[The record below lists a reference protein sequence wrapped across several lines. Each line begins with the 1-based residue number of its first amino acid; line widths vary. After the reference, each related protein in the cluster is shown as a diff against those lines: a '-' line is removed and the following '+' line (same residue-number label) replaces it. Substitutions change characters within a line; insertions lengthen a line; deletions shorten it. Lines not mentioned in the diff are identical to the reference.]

1 MIAAAEQLKCV
12 VRAVIGDLV
21 MKVFFWRSALLPLLP
36 YYVKQGVSGQG
47 QDSHRSVWK
56 KCFILGSLGESLLL
70 RKKVCFWPWMRLPR
84 ECQLGK
90 QLLESFGESL
100 LWKKCFAPIMW
111 KLFPAP
117 ILCKTRYVQAPTE
130 VSAWKAEEV
139 FLSVGKFLR
148 INSNFFL
155 CSSQSTL
162 TLLLAKINISTT
174 ITILTI
180 TITTILTITIT
191 IILYAMS
198 DLLQCSSGVGA
209 LSGGG

>member
-1 MIAAAEQLKCV
+1 MFFHILLTLLKAQCILAYMPLQLWHQLHLQLLNKWYVWWEQWLGILWWKSSFEEV
-12 VRAVIGDLV
+12 L
-21 MKVFFWRSALLPLLP
+21 MLLP

-70 RKKVCFWPWMRLPR
+70 RKKVCFLPWMRRPR

-100 LWKKCFAPIMW
+100 IWKKCFAPIMW

-139 FLSVGKFLR
+139 FLSVGKFL
-148 INSNFFL
+148 
-155 CSSQSTL
+155 CVHHSQR
-162 TLLLAKINISTT
+162 
-174 ITILTI
+174 
-180 TITTILTITIT
+180 
-191 IILYAMS
+191 
-198 DLLQCSSGVGA
+198 
-209 LSGGG
+209 